1 MGLPARTSAAG
12 GCGMMARRAI
22 RAGAPAIV
30 VAQALFPLYWALVTS
45 FRHGPALF
53 SAIPFAMPDF
63 SNYRVLLS
71 DMGLWR
77 EAANSALC
85 AGAVAMISMLLGIP
99 AAYALGR
106 LHFHGR
112 RAVLAMLLGCSML
125 PQIAILSGLF
135 EVICALGLYD
145 RLGSVIFADLFFAL
159 PFTIWLLSGF
169 FRDLP
174 RDLDDAARLDGCG
187 MVRRLFNIH
196 LPLLWPGLIATG
208 LLTVM
213 NCWNEFLFA
222 CTFTLSDSART
233 LPVGI
238 GLISAPSRF
247 ELPFGT
253 IMAASLL
260 ATVPP
265 IALVLLFQ
273 SRIAAGLTAGAVK

>member
-1 MGLPARTSAAG
+1 MTPARRPFRIARGCAATA
-12 GCGMMARRAI
+12 M
-22 RAGAPAIV
+22 
-30 VAQALFPLYWALVTS
+30 VAQALFPLYWALLTS

-53 SAIPFAMPDF
+53 SAVPFALPDA
-63 SNYRVLLS
+63 SNYRALLS
-71 DMGLWR
+71 EPSVWR
-77 EAANSALC
+77 ETANSALC
-85 AGAVAMISMLLGIP
+85 AAMVAGISLLLAIP

-106 LHFHGR
+106 MEFRGR
-112 RAVLAMLLGCSML
+112 RVVMGILLGCSML

-135 EVICALGLYD
+135 EVIRALGLYD
-145 RLGSVIFADLFFAL
+145 RLGSLVFADLFFAL

-187 MVRRLFNIH
+187 LARRLFNIH
-196 LPLLWPGLIATG
+196 LPLLWPGLIAAG
-208 LLTVM
+208 LLTFM

-260 ATVPP
+260 ATIPP
-265 IALVLLFQ
+265 ILLVLLFQ
-273 SRIAAGLTAGAVK
+273 NRIAAGLTAGAVK